1 MKKSTFPILLVIFV
15 LFFSCE
21 KEQGQKKA
29 EMKVKEHKK
38 VIYQVFT
45 RLFDNDNTNN
55 KPWGTLEENGVSKFA
70 DFNKKALS
78 EIRDLGV
85 THIWYT
91 GVLHHAMVADYT
103 KFGISND
110 DPDIVK
116 GRAGSPYAVKDYY
129 SVDPDLAV
137 DPSKRMEEFEALIAR
152 THEQEM
158 KVIIDIVPN
167 HIARKYEGLN
177 NPEGVSDFGAND
189 DNSVAYHRDNNF
201 YYIIGESFQVPD
213 WSNNYKPLGGEE
225 HALADGKFTEDPAK
239 WTGNGSRLSQPHEND
254 WYETVKINYG
264 VRPDGSKDFDS
275 LPEGFEKMDHQAHFD
290 FWKDKTVPDSW
301 MKFRDIALFWLA
313 KGVDG
318 LRYDMAEMV
327 PVEFWSYMNSSVKM
341 QYPDALLLAEVYN
354 PDLYRDYIRLGKM
367 DYLYDKVGF
376 YDSIKHMMQGHG
388 WTDHI
393 PKVQE
398 EVFDIEHHMLHFL
411 ENHDEQ
417 RIASPDFAGSA
428 EKGKP
433 AMVVSTTISTS
444 PTLLYFAQEV
454 GEPGAENAGFGSP
467 TRTSIFDYIGVPH
480 FQRWTNHGQF
490 DGGALSAEEKELRSF
505 YQKLLSFSINS
516 EALMGH
522 YKEIHYYNKDQNN
535 AYDHRIFSFV
545 RWSENEQL
553 IIISNFDAEKQY
565 DLNLRLP
572 EEIVEAWQLEDGDY
586 SLEDQLLEASQ
597 NTLSVE
603 NGQGKIK
610 IQLGPLASNIY
621 KLHKNK

>member
-1 MKKSTFPILLVIFV
+1 MKKITITLIFALFG

-21 KEQGQKKA
+21 KEQVPKTS
-29 EMKVKEHKK
+29 EMKGKEHKK

-45 RLFDNDNTNN
+45 RLFGNDNRTN
-55 KPWGTLEENGVSKFA
+55 KPWGTVDENGIGKFN
-70 DFNKKALS
+70 DFTDKALS

-85 THIWYT
+85 THVWYT
-91 GVLHHAMVADYT
+91 GVLHHAMIADYT
-103 KFGISND
+103 KYGISND
-110 DPDIVK
+110 DPDVVK

-137 DPSKRMEEFEALIAR
+137 DPSKRMEEFQALIER
-152 THEQEM
+152 THQQEM

-177 NPEGVSDFGAND
+177 NPEGVVDFGAND
-189 DNSVAYHRDNNF
+189 NNSVEYHRDNNF
-201 YYIIGESFQVPD
+201 YYIIGESFRIPN
-213 WSNNYKPLGGEE
+213 WKNNYEPLGGEKHE
-225 HALADGKFTEDPAK
+225 MADGKFTEIPAK
-239 WTGNGSRLSQPHEND
+239 WTGNGSRLSQPDQND

-264 VRPDGSKDFDS
+264 LRPDGTKDFDS
-275 LPEGFEKMDHQAHFD
+275 LPDGFEKMDHKAHFE
-290 FWKDKTVPDSW
+290 FWQDKTVPDSW
-301 MKFRDIALFWLA
+301 IKFRDIALYWLE

-327 PVEFWSYMNSSVKM
+327 PVEFWSYLNSSIKI

-354 PDLYRDYIRLGKM
+354 PGLYRDYIRLGKM

-376 YDSIKHMMQGHG
+376 YDSIKHIMQGHG

-428 EKGKP
+428 EKGMP

-454 GEPGAENAGFGSP
+454 GEPGAEDAGFGSA
-467 TRTSIFDYIGVPH
+467 TRTSIFDYIGVPN
-480 FQRWTNHGQF
+480 FQGWTNNGKF
-490 DGGALSAEEKELRSF
+490 DGGGLSESEKELRSF
-505 YQKLLSFSINS
+505 YKKLLSFTIKS
-516 EALMGH
+516 EALMGK
-522 YKEIHYYNKDQNN
+522 YQEIHYYNKDQNN

-553 IIISNFDAEKQY
+553 VVISNFDSQNHY
-565 DLNLRLP
+565 DLDLWIP
-572 EEIVEAWQLEDGDY
+572 EEIITSWKLEDGMFK
-586 SLEDQLLEASQ
+586 LEDQLSIDTQ
-597 NTLSVE
+597 NELKVE
-603 NGQGKIK
+603 NGHGKIK
-610 IQLGPLASNIY
+610 IELEPLGSHIY
-621 KLHKNK
+621 KLIKK